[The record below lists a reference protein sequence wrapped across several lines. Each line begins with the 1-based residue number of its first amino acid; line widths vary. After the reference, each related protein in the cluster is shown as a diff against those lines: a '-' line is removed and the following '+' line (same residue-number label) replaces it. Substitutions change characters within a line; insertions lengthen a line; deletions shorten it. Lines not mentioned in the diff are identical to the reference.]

1 MLSLWTNSYSKFVIK
16 ILKQIFL
23 SHNHCYLIIKILNQE
38 FTTVNIFVSFTLSIL
53 LPNLSWQIYPNLNF
67 LCCISS
73 FEGNS
78 YRNCKIQSLVL
89 YFLIVLH
96 ELLHLQISIF
106 TIFQNLTQHYLK
118 KDFCQF
124 FLFNRFTQTPTPLK
138 VKIC

>member
-23 SHNHCYLIIKILNQE
+23 SHNHFYLIIKILNQK
-38 FTTVNIFVSFTLSIL
+38 FTKVNIFVSFTLSIL

-78 YRNCKIQSLVL
+78 YKNYKIQSLVL
-89 YFLIVLH
+89 YFLIVLQ
-96 ELLHLQISIF
+96 ELLHLQITIF

-118 KDFCQF
+118 KDFCYSF
-124 FLFNRFTQTPTPLK
+124 SFLTDSLK
-138 VKIC
+138 PPPP